1 MVINSAIRPKH
12 GDEWYNISD
21 LTMTVSRTIQPKQ
34 VVFPTKSCDQEVR
47 TLSRCFFFLLLYS
60 GTGVSFFC
68 SFNAHSVLI
77 LFFLFTRGVESF
89 ISANQFL
96 YPRTCYVISKKLYF
110 NFMVWRNYS
119 HWIEFGKFSSQ
130 FYGEY
135 FWLQY
140 DFFYWL
146 ILNLIWKLL

>member
-1 MVINSAIRPKH
+1 MFSRPNLVIRRWEPWT
-12 GDEWYNISD
+12 D
-21 LTMTVSRTIQPKQ
+21 
-34 VVFPTKSCDQEVR
+34 VFRFCS
-47 TLSRCFFFLLLYS
+47 LN
-60 GTGVSFFC
+60 GIGVSFFC

-135 FWLQY
+135 FWLNRMQR
-140 DFFYWL
+140 FFNNEHL
-146 ILNLIWKLL
+146 ISIWFFLLIDTDLIWKLLLGY